1 MYIFEGHQFIDLMA
15 NTFFSFDILA
25 FVFVFFWGFEIE
37 KVKFVSIYLKSLRK
51 IVHSF
56 FSSSVFFLKKKHPFL
71 VQGISLLKPPP
82 ISNKVCNNFLSKGF
96 MKWPFFLLLSRLADT
111 PNKLLGMIFDYFCSW
126 VFSKPTKNQWVQQ
139 FIRYLHKYLFKFII
153 RNMHKN
159 CLATGK
165 KTRIY
170 ESTKYLD

>member
-1 MYIFEGHQFIDLMA
+1 MA

-25 FVFVFFWGFEIE
+25 FVFVFFWGFEIG
-37 KVKFVSIYLKSLRK
+37 KVKFVSIYLKSLRE

-56 FSSSVFFLKKKHPFL
+56 FSSSVFFLETTSFSCARNFIAYTPFQYL
-71 VQGISLLKPPP
+71 TKYAIIS
-82 ISNKVCNNFLSKGF
+82 FLRDLWNGRF
-96 MKWPFFLLLSRLADT
+96 LLLLSRLADT
-111 PNKLLGMIFDYFCSW
+111 PNKLLGTIFDYFCSW
-126 VFSKPTKNQWVQQ
+126 VFSKPTKIQWVQQ

-165 KTRIY
+165 KTRFY